1 MLKSELLELI
11 KDIADDKDVD
21 ETLATSELAT
31 KFGGL
36 DMFKQKINT
45 DKDFKSFIDSL
56 KDTHLTK
63 GLETWKANNLQNL
76 IDEKIKELYPEDDPK
91 DNELK
96 KLKQEME
103 NMKKEKIKEQLTNKA
118 LKIAT
123 EKGLPADLVDYFIG
137 QDEETTNKNLET
149 LEKVFTDKLET
160 TVKERLKDNSYTPPA
175 GGTPTTNNPWS
186 KEHFNLTKQ
195 AQILKENPELA
206 AQLKNAANN

>member
-11 KDIADDKDVD
+11 KDIEDDKDVD

-63 GLETWKANNLQNL
+63 GLETWKANNLQKL
-76 IDEKIKELYPEDDPK
+76 IDEKVKELYPEDDPK
-91 DNELK
+91 DTELS
-96 KLKQEME
+96 KLKLEME
-103 NMKKEKIKEQLTNKA
+103 NMKKEALKKELTNKA

-137 QDEETTNKNLET
+137 QDEESTTKNLET

-175 GGTPTTNNPWS
+175 GGSEPEGGLDFIS
-186 KEHFNLTKQ
+186 V
-195 AQILKENPELA
+195 IKEN
-206 AQLKNAANN
+206 QVKRD